1 MYSVI
6 IGYKNRTSQ
15 FISAT
20 YSIFSLIIG
29 VIKNL
34 KPKIIFMSS
43 FNIHVNR
50 KDFHQYKIVKTEAP
64 TAENLG
70 DGQILVKVDQFAF
83 TSNNITYAAVGEVV
97 GYWKFFPVS
106 DDWGIIP
113 MWGFADVIASNN
125 ESISVG
131 ERFYGYYPM
140 GSHLIMSPIKVK
152 STNFSDGIAHRQAL
166 PPIYNNYIN
175 TKTDPGYSKKGEAI
189 QSLFR
194 PLFTTSFLIDDFMED
209 NDFFGGSTIILTSA
223 SSKTAIGLAHLLA
236 KRNTDNSLNIVGLT
250 SKGNMAFVEG
260 LGYYDKVV
268 AYNDFAQI
276 GNTDNSIIVDFSG
289 NAQVQENLQ
298 GYLGNKLVY
307 NCLVGMVDW
316 TQRGGADS
324 AATNGKFF
332 FAPSQALKRNKEWG
346 VEGFQQRVGKAWM
359 GFTSQVG
366 DWMTVKD
373 SSGAL
378 ALAALY
384 LPMLNGKIDPKIGHI
399 IKL

>member
-1 MYSVI
+1 
-6 IGYKNRTSQ
+6 
-15 FISAT
+15 
-20 YSIFSLIIG
+20 
-29 VIKNL
+29 
-34 KPKIIFMSS
+34 MSS
-43 FNIHVNR
+43 FNIQVNR
-50 KDFHQYKIVKTEAP
+50 KDINQYKIVKQEAP
-64 TAENLG
+64 TIDSLA

-83 TSNNITYAAVGEVV
+83 TSNNITYAAVADMV
-97 GYWKFFPVS
+97 GYWKFFPAS
-106 DDWGIIP
+106 DEWGIIP
-113 MWGFADVIASNN
+113 VWGFADVIASKN
-125 ESISVG
+125 ESIQVG

-140 GSHLIMSPIKVK
+140 GSHLIMSPGKVK
-152 STNFSDGIAHRQAL
+152 PTNFSDVITHRQAL

-236 KRNTDNSLNIVGLT
+236 KRKSDRSLTIIGLT
-250 SKGNMAFVEG
+250 SKGNMEFVEG
-260 LGYYDKVV
+260 LGHYDQVLS
-268 AYNDFAQI
+268 YDQFASI
-276 GNTDNSIIVDFSG
+276 SKNEHSIIVDFSG
-289 NAQVQENLQ
+289 NAKVQENLQ
-298 GYLGNKLVY
+298 GHLGSKLVY

-332 FAPSQALKRNKEWG
+332 FAPTQALKRNKEWG
-346 VEGFQQRVGKAWM
+346 VEGFQQRVGIAWM

-373 SSGAL
+373 SVGAL
-378 ALAALY
+378 ELAALY
-384 LPMLNGKIDPKIGHI
+384 SPMLNGKIDPKIGHI
-399 IKL
+399 VKL

>member
-1 MYSVI
+1 
-6 IGYKNRTSQ
+6 
-15 FISAT
+15 
-20 YSIFSLIIG
+20 
-29 VIKNL
+29 
-34 KPKIIFMSS
+34 MSS

-50 KDFHQYKIVKTEAP
+50 KDFHQYKIVKKAAP
-64 TAENLG
+64 TAEDLA

-106 DDWGIIP
+106 DEWGIIP

-125 ESISVG
+125 EGIQVG

-140 GSHLIMSPIKVK
+140 GSHLIMSPTKVK
-152 STNFSDGIAHRQAL
+152 PTNFTDGITHRQAL

-209 NDFFGGSTIILTSA
+209 NEFFGGSSIILTSA

-236 KRNTDNSLNIVGLT
+236 NRKADSNLNIIGLT
-250 SKGNMAFVEG
+250 SKGNVEFVEG
-260 LGYYDKVV
+260 LGYYDQVFS
-268 AYNDFAQI
+268 YDQFAQI
-276 GNTDNSIIVDFSG
+276 ANNENSIIVDFSG
-289 NAQVQENLQ
+289 NELLQANLQ
-298 GYLGNKLVY
+298 GHLGSKLVY

-316 TQRGGADS
+316 THRGGADG

-346 VEGFQQRVGKAWM
+346 VEGFQQRVGKSWM
-359 GFTSQVG
+359 GFTQQIG
-366 DWMTVKD
+366 DWMIVKN
-373 SSGAL
+373 SEGAL
-378 ALAALY
+378 ELAGLY

-399 IKL
+399 IKLG